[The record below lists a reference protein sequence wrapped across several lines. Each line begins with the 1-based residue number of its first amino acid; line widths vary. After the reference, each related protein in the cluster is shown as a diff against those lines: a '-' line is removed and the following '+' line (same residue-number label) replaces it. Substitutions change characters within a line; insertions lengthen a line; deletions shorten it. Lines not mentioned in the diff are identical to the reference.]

1 MQSSTEPWKVAGR
14 PVLQRPAI
22 IFVGAFL
29 ACCFGTLALPL
40 ISDLPTILDIDSGQ
54 LGPFLALGAG
64 VLIAALAGQQNAV
77 VAGFASGVVTLVAI
91 VFTLVTLVG
100 VVLENILID
109 FVEIPWGG
117 GAYAYG
123 GAAAC
128 GVIATVL
135 SGKAW
140 YPGGPLRMSGIGAL
154 GILASAIVAAGMLIP
169 DEGISFS
176 VWMGFEIHA
185 LLGIASLTGTA
196 AIGVALAAGFVT
208 GAWGVGL
215 HIGLVGYI
223 LIGWLASAPSST
235 TIVIAWSGVG
245 EDYHGLTIAGFWAMV
260 GLAVVNGVQILSPD
274 TMPSSGQTA

>member
-140 YPGGPLRMSGIGAL
+140 YPGGPLRMS
-154 GILASAIVAAGMLIP
+154 
-169 DEGISFS
+169 FS
-176 VWMGFEIHA
+176 VCLPLVISISQESSHSTPCRCHLRMGE
-185 LLGIASLTGTA
+185 
-196 AIGVALAAGFVT
+196 
-208 GAWGVGL
+208 
-215 HIGLVGYI
+215 
-223 LIGWLASAPSST
+223 PSSKT
-235 TIVIAWSGVG
+235 F
-245 EDYHGLTIAGFWAMV
+245 GLR
-260 GLAVVNGVQILSPD
+260 SK
-274 TMPSSGQTA
+274 